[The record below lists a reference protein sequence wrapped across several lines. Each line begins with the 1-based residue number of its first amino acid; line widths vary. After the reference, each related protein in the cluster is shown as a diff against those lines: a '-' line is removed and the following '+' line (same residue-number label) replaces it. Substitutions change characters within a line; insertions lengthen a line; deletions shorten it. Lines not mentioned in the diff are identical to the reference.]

1 MDEILTVEQNKELRQ
16 QAKWAESHGNGQIAI
31 PASLLLELLPALP
44 PEPAAELPV
53 VAEKA
58 DLSDAPPDDTR
69 KKDTGDGIAAAVAP
83 APAAEVSGV
92 QFPARLDALT
102 ETAPETK

>member
-44 PEPAAELPV
+44 PENKPA
-53 VAEKA
+53 
-58 DLSDAPPDDTR
+58 
-69 KKDTGDGIAAAVAP
+69 DTGDGIAAAVAP

-92 QFPARLDALT
+92 QFPAKLDALT